1 MAVSPFKGALLVLKK
16 ELRVAF
22 RSRSS
27 LLTMLMFSLTSLLC
41 VSFLIKGEKL
51 SPELYAALLWVVLFF
66 SSVTGAGRVFAEEAE
81 GGTLLA
87 LRVYGSAQAV
97 LWGKMLYTLFL
108 LLLIGVVT
116 LPLFVILLDVSVI
129 SPLLLAAAV
138 VLGLLGIA
146 AAGTI
151 VGALTIGA
159 SVQGGLFSVLMLP
172 VLLPVLLMAGAV
184 SGAAMGGGGSAS
196 LLLALLLYDAVLAL
210 GASVLFDYLWY
221 EV

>member
-1 MAVSPFKGALLVLKK
+1 MPVSPFKGALLVLKK

-22 RSRSS
+22 RSRSA

-41 VSFLIKGEKL
+41 VSFLIKGARL

-66 SSVTGAGRVFAEEAE
+66 SALTGAGRVFAEEVE

-97 LWGKMLYTLFL
+97 LWGKMLYTFLL
-108 LLLIGVVT
+108 LLLIGMVT
-116 LPLFVILLDVSVI
+116 LPLLVILLDVDVA
-129 SPLLLAAAV
+129 SPLLLLAAAV
-138 VLGLLGIA
+138 LGLGGIA
-146 AAGTI
+146 AAGTL

-159 SVQGGLFSVLMLP
+159 SEKGGLFLVLMLP
-172 VLLPVLLMAGAV
+172 VVLPALLMAGAV
-184 SGAAMGGGGSAS
+184 SGAAFGGAGSLS
-196 LLLALLLYDAVLAL
+196 LLWALLLYDAVLAL